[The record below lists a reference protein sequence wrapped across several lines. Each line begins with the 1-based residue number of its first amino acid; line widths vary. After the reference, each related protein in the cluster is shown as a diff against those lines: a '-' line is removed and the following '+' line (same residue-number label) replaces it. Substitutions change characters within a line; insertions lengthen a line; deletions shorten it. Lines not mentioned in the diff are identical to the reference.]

1 MRSIFSYWHFDPI
14 VILFLSMLCIVYLY
28 AIHFKLKKQSL
39 YFFAGIVLII
49 LCVASP
55 LHFLAENYLFSAHMV
70 SHVLLLL
77 IAAPLLVGGIPKE
90 NRFKK
95 FFLIISSNKIG
106 IFLLCWFTG
115 VGIMWF
121 WHIPYIFNQA
131 TSGSGMGL
139 MYLQWLSLLI
149 GGIIFCWPVINPYR
163 EYRIPSLSAVLYLST
178 ACIFC
183 TILGLMITFA
193 PLGVYSH
200 YINIYDSYGYLNI
213 IRNQWKISAVIDQQA
228 AGLIMWVPCC
238 FIYLTASMVL
248 LIKWFD
254 SKEGVSK
261 VVENNERNFPVPSSV
276 NF

>member
-14 VILFLSMLCIVYLY
+14 VILFLSALCIVYLY
-28 AIHFKLKKQSL
+28 AIHFKLRRQSL
-39 YFFAGIVLII
+39 YFFAGILLII

-77 IAAPLLVGGIPKE
+77 IAAPLFVAGIPKE
-90 NRFKK
+90 NRFKRN
-95 FFLIISSNKIG
+95 LLSLSSNKIK
-106 IFLLCWFTG
+106 IFVFCWFTG

-131 TSGSGMGL
+131 TSMNGMGL
-139 MYLQWLSLLI
+139 MYLQWLSLLFA
-149 GGIIFCWPVINPYR
+149 GIIFSWPVINPYSD
-163 EYRIPSLSAVLYLST
+163 YRIPPLSAVLYLST

-193 PLGVYSH
+193 PLGIYSH
-200 YINIYDSYGYLNI
+200 YVNISDPFGYLNL
-213 IRNQWKISAVIDQQA
+213 IRNQWKISAAIDQQA

-238 FIYLTASMVL
+238 LIYLTASMAI
-248 LIKWFD
+248 LINWFD
-254 SKEGVSK
+254 RKELY
-261 VVENNERNFPVPSSV
+261 PVPDKAVV
-276 NF
+276 NS

>member
-14 VILFLSMLCIVYLY
+14 VILFLSVLCIMHLY
-28 AIHFKLKKQSL
+28 AIHFKLRKQSL
-39 YFFAGIVLII
+39 YFFAGILFII

-55 LHFLAENYLFSAHMV
+55 LHFLAKNYLFSAHMV

-77 IAAPLLVGGIPKE
+77 IAAPLLVAGIPKE

-95 FFLIISSNKIG
+95 FFLKLSTNKIRT
-106 IFLLCWFTG
+106 FALCWFTG

-131 TSGSGMGL
+131 TSGHGMGM
-139 MYLQWLSLLI
+139 MYLQWLSLLV

-163 EYRIPSLSAVLYLST
+163 EHRIRPLTAVLYLST
-178 ACIFC
+178 ACMLC

-193 PLGVYSH
+193 PLGIYSH
-200 YINIYDSYGYLNI
+200 YLNITDSYGYLNL
-213 IRNQWKISAVIDQQA
+213 IRNQWKISAGVDQQA

-238 FIYLTASMVL
+238 FIYLTASMAI
-248 LIKWFD
+248 LINWFD
-254 SKEGVSK
+254 KKELY
-261 VVENNERNFPVPSSV
+261 PVPETAAI
-276 NF
+276 NN

>member
-14 VILFLSMLCIVYLY
+14 VILFLSVLCIMHLY
-28 AIHFKLKKQSL
+28 AIHFKLRKQSL
-39 YFFAGIVLII
+39 YFFAGILFII

-55 LHFLAENYLFSAHMV
+55 LHFLAKNYLFSADMV

-77 IAAPLLVGGIPKE
+77 IAAPLLVAGIPKE

-95 FFLIISSNKIG
+95 FFLKLSTNKIR
-106 IFLLCWFTG
+106 IFALCWFTG

-131 TSGSGMGL
+131 TSGHGMGM
-139 MYLQWLSLLI
+139 MYLQWLSMLV

-163 EYRIPSLSAVLYLST
+163 EHRIRPLTAVLYLST
-178 ACIFC
+178 ACMFC

-193 PLGVYSH
+193 PLGIYSH
-200 YINIYDSYGYLNI
+200 YLNITDSYGYLNL
-213 IRNQWKISAVIDQQA
+213 IRNQWKISAGVDQQA

-238 FIYLTASMVL
+238 FIYLTASMAI
-248 LIKWFD
+248 LINWFD
-254 SKEGVSK
+254 KKELY
-261 VVENNERNFPVPSSV
+261 PVPETAAI
-276 NF
+276 NN